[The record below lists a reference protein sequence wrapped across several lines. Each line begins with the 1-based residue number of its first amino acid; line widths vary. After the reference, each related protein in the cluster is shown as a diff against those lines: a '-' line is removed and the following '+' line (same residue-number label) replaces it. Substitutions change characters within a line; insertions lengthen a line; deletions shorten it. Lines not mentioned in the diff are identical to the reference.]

1 MFFGGAPMDE
11 EKKKKLDEAF
21 SILDQFL
28 EKTKCV
34 AGDEY
39 TLADIAIA
47 VSVSTAEVCLSI
59 PIFDIYLVI
68 SNLVLSTFTLFKK

>member
-1 MFFGGAPMDE
+1 MDE
-11 EKKKKLDEAF
+11 AKKKKLDEAF

-39 TLADIAIA
+39 TLADIAVA
-47 VSVSTAEVCLSI
+47 VSVSTAEVG
-59 PIFDIYLVI
+59 PTYV
-68 SNLVLSTFTLFKK
+68 

>member
-1 MFFGGAPMDE
+1 MDE

-39 TLADIAIA
+39 TLADIAVA
-47 VSVSTAEVCLSI
+47 VSVSTAEVALPLCRKILNIVS
-59 PIFDIYLVI
+59 YLAI
-68 SNLVLSTFTLFKK
+68 LYFHAVLK